1 MNIIL
6 IILFVI
12 VVACIIDKKDYISYE
27 YGDNI
32 PNYTAY
38 TVDDTF
44 PIVNVKDGDILLSV
58 ETTRDMFDVIDNL
71 KNACN
76 NDKVYFHCK
85 DTNRYIEYNMNDQCK
100 FRYVKLDH
108 PPM

>member
-12 VVACIIDKKDYISYE
+12 IVACIIDKKGYISYE
-27 YGDNI
+27 YEDNI

-38 TVDDTF
+38 TVD
-44 PIVNVKDGDILLSV
+44 DGDILLSV

-85 DTNRYIEYNMNDQCK
+85 DTNRYIEYNRNDQCK

-108 PPM
+108 PPI